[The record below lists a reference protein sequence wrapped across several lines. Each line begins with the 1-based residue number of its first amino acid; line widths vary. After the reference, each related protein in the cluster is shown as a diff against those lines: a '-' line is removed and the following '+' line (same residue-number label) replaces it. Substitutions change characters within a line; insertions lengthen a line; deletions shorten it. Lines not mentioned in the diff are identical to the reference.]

1 VARDHLS
8 NSDALRK
15 LRECLKSGLVQ
26 FHPHLKKRRKQRC
39 IDLQDVLFV
48 LRRGIIRKPAELNL
62 RFQQWRYTVEGRP
75 PDGPVLEIIIAFLE
89 EDGTLVLTV
98 MVP

>member
-1 VARDHLS
+1 MARDHLS
-8 NSDALRK
+8 NSDALRR

-26 FHPHLKKRRKQRC
+26 FHSHFKRRCTGRS

-48 LRRGIIRKPAELNL
+48 LKHGIIRKPAELDL
-62 RFQQWRYTVEGRP
+62 RFQQWRYKVEGRS
-75 PDGPVLEIIIAFLE
+75 PDGPELAVIITFLE

-98 MVP
+98 MIP